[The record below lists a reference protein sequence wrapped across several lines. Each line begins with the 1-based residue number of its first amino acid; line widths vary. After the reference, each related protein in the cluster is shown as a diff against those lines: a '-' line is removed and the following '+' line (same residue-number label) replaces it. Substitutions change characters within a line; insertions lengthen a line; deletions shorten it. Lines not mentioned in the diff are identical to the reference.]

1 MAFPPSTFLA
11 IMKLTSIV
19 AFAASALLV
28 SGQTQKSE
36 MATKPAPTPPI
47 LKLAVVQTARGN
59 PADGWRVLKGLTAL
73 NRYAISPEPVE
84 LAATEVEVQILR
96 FSSDY
101 VRGDGS
107 VKADVAMIDSE
118 SILKAIKNAGF
129 RPATIVEL
137 LAVKS
142 KLKDV
147 DVSAYGNTA
156 ELGGKTYRFQIEFIH
171 KAGQDITQ
179 FSGGRVGLFPADW
192 KWDQGSVT
200 VAAVKE

>member
-1 MAFPPSTFLA
+1 
-11 IMKLTSIV
+11 MKLASIV

-36 MATKPAPTPPI
+36 TATKPAPTPAIP
-47 LKLAVVQTARGN
+47 KLVVVQTAKGN
-59 PADGWRVLKGLTAL
+59 PADGWRALKGLTGL
-73 NRYAISPEPVE
+73 KRYAISPEPVE
-84 LAATEVEVQILR
+84 LTANEVDVQILR
-96 FSSDY
+96 ISPDNA
-101 VRGDGS
+101 RGDGS
-107 VKADVAMIDSE
+107 VKANAEMIDSE
-118 SILKAIKNAGF
+118 SLLKAIKNAGF

-137 LAVKS
+137 LAVKN

-147 DVSAYGNTA
+147 DVSVYGNVA
-156 ELGGKTYRFQIEFIH
+156 ELGGRAYRFQIEFIH